1 MIRIVFRQGLL
12 SLALVALC
20 AAGAWA
26 GQPEAGRVVARVN
39 AVNITYA
46 DLKLRVEMLE
56 QDRGPVSPTRYK
68 EILRAL
74 VREEILAQ
82 AAVTDGLEKEPPLQQ
97 RIEVAK
103 RQVLIEELLR
113 RRVAARS
120 QVAEGEMKKVYED
133 NKEAFSAE
141 GVTVSHI
148 LVKTEAEA
156 EAVKKELEEGKS
168 FAEVAKVKSQ
178 DAGSAENGGDLG
190 VVSRGQTEPEF
201 EEAAFALKN
210 GEVSGIVKTQ
220 YGYHI
225 LKGGTHS
232 KTVQSYDEVKP
243 RLAEMLGKQKQRDA
257 LMGIMAD
264 LEQQSKVELFEE
276 RLE

>member
-1 MIRIVFRQGLL
+1 MVRIVSRQGLL
-12 SLALVALC
+12 SLLIVALG

-26 GQPEAGRVVARVN
+26 GQPEAGRVIARVN
-39 AVNITYA
+39 AVDITYG

-68 EILRAL
+68 EILHAL

-82 AAVTDGLEKEPPLQQ
+82 ASIAAGIDKEPPLQQ

-120 QVAEGEMKKVYED
+120 QVGEEEMKKVYEE
-133 NKEAFSAE
+133 NREAFSTE

-156 EAVKKELEEGKS
+156 EAVRKELGEGKS
-168 FAEVAKVKSQ
+168 FAEVAKAKSQ
-178 DAGSAENGGDLG
+178 DAGSAENGGELG

-201 EEAAFALKN
+201 EAVAFALKD
-210 GEVSGIVKTQ
+210 GEISQVVKTQ
-220 YGYHI
+220 YGYHV
-225 LKGGTHS
+225 LKGGTQS
-232 KTVQSYDEVKP
+232 KSVQSYDEVKP
-243 RLAEMLGKQKQRDA
+243 RLAEMLSKQKQRDA
-257 LMGIMAD
+257 LMGTMTD
-264 LEQQSKVELFEE
+264 LEKQSKVELFED